1 MITFNVPQKLSSKVL
16 SYSMTGAVIWAVI
29 VTVAVTAVGLTIFR
43 EIRLFAPMI
52 VVVFFALLFVYVFA
66 WWKIFSYTVFTD
78 HITIHSGVIFQETKT
93 VNFNDIENVSSL
105 SGPLI
110 ALFGL
115 RTLKGFTS
123 SPGQLV
129 VSGSKNGTTTTYRPD
144 INIILDA
151 QTAAELMQLMQKSD
165 VQKVENVTGARL

>member
-1 MITFNVPQKLSSKVL
+1 MV
-16 SYSMTGAVIWAVI
+16 GAVVWSII
-29 VTVAVTAVGLTIFR
+29 VTIFITGLSLTIFQSFA
-43 EIRLFAPMI
+43 LFAPVI
-52 VVVFFALLFVYVFA
+52 VVVIVALLFIYVFA
-66 WWKIFSYTVFTD
+66 WWKIFSYTVFND

-115 RTLKGFTS
+115 CTVRGFTS

-129 VSGSKNGTTTTYRPD
+129 VTGSKNGTTTTYRPD
-144 INIILDA
+144 ISIILDT
-151 QTAAELMQLMQKSD
+151 QTAAELIQLMQKSD
-165 VQKVENVTGARL
+165 VQKVENVTAPFS